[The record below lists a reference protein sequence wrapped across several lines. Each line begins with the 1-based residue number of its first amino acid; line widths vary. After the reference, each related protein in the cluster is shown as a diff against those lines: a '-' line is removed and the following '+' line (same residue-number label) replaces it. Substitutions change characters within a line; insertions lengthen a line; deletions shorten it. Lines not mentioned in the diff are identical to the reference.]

1 MDGGTVEFWPE
12 LGLFVVKAIV
22 VVAAIGM
29 IIGLIARAASRGGGQ
44 GGRDRLVVKRLNERY
59 RKMAQAVRG
68 ALLPKHAARA
78 ALKADKKR
86 EKAERKAKGAELAAR
101 VAKPHVFIVD
111 FDGNLRASAV
121 DHLRAEITAILAV
134 ARPGDEVVVR
144 VKSPGGLVHAY
155 GLAASQLE
163 RVKAAGVRLTAAV
176 DLVAASG
183 GYMMACVA
191 DRIIAA
197 PFAVVGSIGV
207 VAGIPNVHRLLKR
220 HDVDFELLTAGEY
233 KRTLTVFG
241 ENTDAGRD
249 KLQEELDQTHA
260 LFKAWV
266 GRHRPHVD
274 LAKVA
279 TGEHWY
285 GTQALELGLVDA
297 VGTSDDYLIS
307 KLDEAELV
315 SVEHKVKRPL
325 LERISRAAAASVDR
339 GVDRVVQRAI
349 ESRYP

>member
-1 MDGGTVEFWPE
+1 MEFWPE
-12 LGLFVVKAIV
+12 LGLFVVKAVIV
-22 VVAAIGM
+22 VVALGA
-29 IIGLIARAASRGGGQ
+29 IIGLVARAAARGGG
-44 GGRDRLVVKRLNERY
+44 GHEGRDRLVVKRLNERY
-59 RKMAQAVRG
+59 RRMAQAVRG

-78 ALKADKKR
+78 ALKDDKKQA
-86 EKAERKAKGAELAAR
+86 KAERKAKGAALAAR
-101 VAKPHVFIVD
+101 VAKPRVFVVD
-111 FDGNLRASAV
+111 FDGNVRASAV
-121 DHLRAEITAILAV
+121 THLRAEITAILAV

-144 VKSPGGLVHAY
+144 IKSPGGLVHAY

-163 RVKAAGVRLTAAV
+163 RVKAAGVQLTAVV

-191 DRIIAA
+191 DRILAA

-207 VAGIPNVHRLLKR
+207 VAGIPNLNRLLKR
-220 HDVDFELLTAGEY
+220 HDVDYELLTAGEY

-241 ENTDAGRD
+241 ENTEAGRK
-249 KLQEELDQTHA
+249 KLQEELDLTHA

-266 GRHRPHVD
+266 GRHRPAVD
-274 LAKVA
+274 LTKVA

-297 VGTSDDYLIS
+297 VGTSDDYLMA

-315 SVEHKVKRPL
+315 SVAHKIHRPL
-325 LERISRAAAASVDR
+325 VERLSRAAAATVDR
-339 GVDRVVQRAI
+339 GLDRVAQRAI
-349 ESRYP
+349 ESRFP